1 MGYKKAINIVK
12 GYLKNYPDA
21 LTVED
26 GKFRDGYSCLRFG
39 IGKYFISLQKTI
51 DLLKRP
57 SLQDKVLALSC
68 ERA

>member
-21 LTVED
+21 FTVED
-26 GKFRDGYSCLRFG
+26 RRFRDTCFYYRFCVG
-39 IGKYFISLQKTI
+39 ENFISPWKTI

-57 SLQDKVLALSC
+57 PL
-68 ERA
+68 